1 MMSRVEG
8 SICGVQSVLIS
19 TTLHVLILTIFAL
32 NSGSR
37 MEHYDGVRYFQL
49 VFLET
54 EQQESSDIVELE
66 PNLTSAK
73 TKELGALEPDLSSV
87 LEALPIVANEL
98 LPYEK
103 PPLSRS
109 SYTSDG
115 LVEDDQAPDDLNQ
128 KDFTASAPRDEHRS
142 FINYHESAIAP
153 ITGGT
158 SQTSAPKIQ
167 PKSEKTGYTSSASNT
182 LIEREIRQFIEVND
196 QSTEADVPADE
207 PKIEFSHNSKL
218 EFSNEERST
227 IFMAAGSQPISADLA
242 KQAMKKLF
250 REKSSRF
257 EGPQSLMADA
267 GACKTGNNTAFDRL
281 PNADVVSVKNMIGGN
296 KKIRISDLLGEA
308 KFGFSNNSGMTINHL
323 LNNFGQ
329 KNLYQK
335 PPEAITISWLLNQ
348 QKISK
353 VLKCE

>member
-19 TTLHVLILTIFAL
+19 TTLHVLILMIVAL
-32 NSGSR
+32 NGESR
-37 MEHYDGVRYFQL
+37 MEQYQRVGYFQL
-49 VFLET
+49 VLLET
-54 EQQESSDIVELE
+54 EQQESSEIVELE
-66 PNLTSAK
+66 PNLTSAQP
-73 TKELGALEPDLSSV
+73 KEPRALEPDLSSV
-87 LEALPIVANEL
+87 LDALPIVANEL

-115 LVEDDQAPDDLNQ
+115 FVEDDQAPDDLNQ
-128 KDFTASAPRDEHRS
+128 KDFKVSTPQDEHRS

-167 PKSEKTGYTSSASNT
+167 PKSEKTGYTPSASNT
-182 LIEREIRQFIEVND
+182 LIEREIRQFIEVDD
-196 QSTEADVPADE
+196 QSNEADVPVDK

-218 EFSNEERST
+218 EFSNEERSK
-227 IFMAAGSQPISADLA
+227 IFMAAGSQPISADLT

-250 REKSSRF
+250 REKSSGF
-257 EGPQSLMADA
+257 EGPQSLMADV
-267 GACKTGNNTAFDRL
+267 GTCKTGNSTAVDRL
-281 PNADVVSVKNMIGGN
+281 PNADVISVKNMIGGN

-308 KFGFSNNSGMTINHL
+308 KFGFPNNSSMTINHL

-348 QKISK
+348 QKISQ
-353 VLKCE
+353 VLKCD